1 MVILMALGL
10 AWALTR
16 LAGGACARMA
26 NRCDTEM
33 CGCVERGAA
42 RIEASASRADEYFK
56 RISKRAGENFMMISF
71 LPMLLT
77 GMFLGLLVV
86 VGQGSKQGF
95 MQVVTAVVLMA
106 DVIFK
111 VIRTIIAGIWVAF
124 FQECQ
129 QRPCKQVGA
138 TVLTELLELT
148 LHRRVTRAVAAR
160 GEKLGPAPGPPVAAR
175 PGARGKAEETDCP
188 VSSV

>member
-42 RIEASASRADEYFK
+42 RIEASASQADEYFK

-111 VIRTIIAGIWVAF
+111 V
-124 FQECQ
+124 
-129 QRPCKQVGA
+129 GA
-138 TVLTELLELT
+138 TVLTELLEFT

>member
-26 NRCDTEM
+26 NRCGMEM

-56 RISKRAGENFMMISF
+56 RISKRAGENFMLISF

-124 FQECQ
+124 FQKSASNNRAD
-129 QRPCKQVGA
+129 RP
-138 TVLTELLELT
+138 TTPTST
-148 LHRRVTRAVAAR
+148 L
-160 GEKLGPAPGPPVAAR
+160 PAP
-175 PGARGKAEETDCP
+175 T
-188 VSSV
+188 